1 MHPQQPWMMQIN
13 AENMQRDVEHH
24 MRLRQARAAA
34 HGNQNG
40 LVSSLRRA
48 IGLALIA
55 LGDRVQPPVRPARE
69 YDPGV
74 ELELAR

>member
-1 MHPQQPWMMQIN
+1 MHPQQPWMMQVN

-34 HGNQNG
+34 RGNQRG
-40 LVSSLRRA
+40 PVSGLRRQL
-48 IGLALIA
+48 GLALIA
-55 LGDRVQPPVRPARE
+55 LGGRIQPAACPARE
-69 YDPGV
+69 YDPGM